1 MLGVLFSIPFGVALV
16 LSCGVF
22 TAVVAFLIGRQFRGR
37 ILAWLATRP
46 AVEEKFRFM
55 DNVIAKV
62 RAINNQNK
70 LCFKA
75 FHLLHIYIFFNDI

>member
-1 MLGVLFSIPFGVALV
+1 
-16 LSCGVF
+16 
-22 TAVVAFLIGRQFRGR
+22 
-37 ILAWLATRP
+37 
-46 AVEEKFRFM
+46 M